1 MVYYRKDKNMRENYR
16 DKEFITVEQ
25 LAEVM
30 NISKSYAYMFMKR
43 EDLPFTYLQL
53 GRRMIIPTNS
63 FYSWYD
69 SLANEAKGE

>member
-1 MVYYRKDKNMRENYR
+1 MSNSYR

-30 NISKSYAYMFMKR
+30 NISKSYAYMFVR
-43 EDLPFTYLQL
+43 SEELPFTYLQL
-53 GRRMIIPTNS
+53 GRRIVIPTNS

-69 SLANEAKGE
+69 SFVNNKKGE